1 MIVIIAIINSSRHC
15 LGGEVDFYLAH
26 GDLFGLR
33 SEWSRMAQ
41 SGNMVSLSVELV
53 CCFLSIYFY
62 GIHMGTVL
70 KGQFYYITYICFS
83 VHINIIDCIQFNSTF
98 I

>member
-53 CCFLSIYFY
+53 CCFLSMEYTW
-62 GIHMGTVL
+62 GL
-70 KGQFYYITYICFS
+70 FS
-83 VHINIIDCIQFNSTF
+83 KVSFTT
-98 I
+98 